1 MRRVRAG
8 ILAAGATALALAV
21 PSGAQAAK
29 ACPTP
34 AGAWERATPP
44 EAGMDAAKLQDA
56 MDYGTSQ
63 LSFAVR
69 VYRRGC
75 LVGEDR
81 EAAINRNQTYESWAA
96 GKSVTALLFGRAMT
110 LGLISPDDPVGAL
123 FPEADKAHGAI
134 TMRNLLTQTSGL
146 QWNGLRDYNIF
157 TMPDRIRDALTLPI
171 AHPPGTYFEYAQSP
185 VALLAAAVGRATGTK
200 APGAIMDFGQK
211 QLFDWL
217 GIREGTWSWT
227 HDQAGNVGGFWGV
240 QMRADDYGK
249 LGELMRRGGIWRG
262 RRVLSREFI
271 RDSVTPSPTN
281 GCYAWLIWVNAA
293 APCVGPTITDRPV

>member
-1 MRRVRAG
+1 MRSVSAGRA
-8 ILAAGATALALAV
+8 AALAV
-21 PSGAQAAK
+21 LIVAAAAPSAHAAK
-29 ACPTP
+29 ACQAP
-34 AGAWERATPP
+34 AGQWERATPA
-44 EAGMDAAKLQDA
+44 EEGMDAAKLQDA

-75 LVGEDR
+75 LVAEDR
-81 EAAINRNQTYESWAA
+81 EAAANRNQRYESWSM
-96 GKSVTALLFGRAMT
+96 GKSVTSLIFGRAMT

-134 TMRNLLTQTSGL
+134 IMRDLLTQTSGL

-157 TMPDRIRDALTLPI
+157 TMPDRVRDALTLPI
-171 AHPPGTYFEYAQSP
+171 AHPAGTYFEYAQSP
-185 VALLAAAVGRATGTK
+185 VALLAAAVGRSTGAK
-200 APGAIMDFGQK
+200 APGAILDFGQK

-217 GIREGTWSWT
+217 GIREGSWSWN

-249 LGELMRRGGIWRG
+249 LG
-262 RRVLSREFI
+262 
-271 RDSVTPSPTN
+271 
-281 GCYAWLIWVNAA
+281 
-293 APCVGPTITDRPV
+293 